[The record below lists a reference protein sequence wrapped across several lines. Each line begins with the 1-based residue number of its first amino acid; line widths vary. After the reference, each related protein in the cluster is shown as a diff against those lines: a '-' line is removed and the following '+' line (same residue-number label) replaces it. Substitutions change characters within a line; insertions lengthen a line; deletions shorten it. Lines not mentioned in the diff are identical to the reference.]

1 MNLKI
6 QKYVPIA
13 EQNLIIIRD
22 KNGILESD

>member
-1 MNLKI
+1 MNLKM

-13 EQNLIIIRD
+13 EQNLIIIRN